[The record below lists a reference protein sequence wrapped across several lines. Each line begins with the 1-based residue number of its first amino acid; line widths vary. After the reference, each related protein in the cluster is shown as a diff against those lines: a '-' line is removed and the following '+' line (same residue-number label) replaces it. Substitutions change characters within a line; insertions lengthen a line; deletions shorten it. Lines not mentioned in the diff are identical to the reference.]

1 LGGIFLK
8 RVFLSVLIAALAL
21 SLFVFFISSKRG
33 NNELD
38 RQLEQARLLRQ
49 NGDMKAAE
57 DLYKELIS
65 SNQDNPEV
73 IKAMDDLA
81 QLYETKGL
89 VLKAKNL
96 YQEAIL
102 SYPEAEEAAAIQEK
116 LWNLNIKILF
126 SGLADDKSQIYEVQP
141 KDTLISIAKKFNTT
155 VPLIKESNDLDNEII
170 RPQDRLKVVNA
181 NFSII
186 VDKSQNTLTLKSG
199 DDVVKIYDVSTG
211 KDNCTPVGEFTIEN
225 KLVNPVHYKKGEIV
239 PAESP
244 DNVLGSRWMGL
255 SAPSYGIHGTID
267 EETIGSQIT
276 EGCVRMR
283 NKDVEELFVIVPVGT
298 KVTIVN

>member
-1 LGGIFLK
+1 MK
-8 RVFLSVLIAALAL
+8 KVFISILIAVLAL
-21 SLFVFFISSKRG
+21 GLFVSFISSKRG
-33 NNELD
+33 DNKLD
-38 RQLEQARLLRQ
+38 GQLEQARLLRQ
-49 NGDMKAAE
+49 NGDIKAAE
-57 DLYKELIS
+57 DLYQELIS
-65 SNQDNPEV
+65 SNQNNPEV
-73 IKAMDDLA
+73 IKAMNDLA
-81 QLYETKGL
+81 ELYETKGL
-89 VLKAKNL
+89 VLKAKKL
-96 YQEAIL
+96 YQQAIL
-102 SYPEAEEAAAIQEK
+102 SYPETEEAAAIQDK

-126 SGLADDKSQIYEVQP
+126 SGLVDDKSQIYEVQP

-155 VPLIKESNDLDNEII
+155 VPLIMESNDLNDQII
-170 RPQDRLKVVNA
+170 RPQDRLKVVNTD
-181 NFSII
+181 FSII

-199 DDVVKIYDVSTG
+199 DDVIKIYEVSTG
-211 KDNCTPVGEFTIEN
+211 QDNCTPVGEFTIEN

-255 SAPSYGIHGTID
+255 SVASYGIHGTID

>member
-1 LGGIFLK
+1 LK
-8 RVFLSVLIAALAL
+8 KVFISILIAVLAL
-21 SLFVFFISSKRG
+21 GLFVSFISSKRG
-33 NNELD
+33 DNKLD
-38 RQLEQARLLRQ
+38 GQLEQARLLRQ
-49 NGDMKAAE
+49 NGDIKAAE
-57 DLYKELIS
+57 DLYQELIS
-65 SNQDNPEV
+65 SNQNNPEV
-73 IKAMDDLA
+73 IKAMNDLA
-81 QLYETKGL
+81 ELYETKGL
-89 VLKAKNL
+89 VLKAKKL
-96 YQEAIL
+96 YQQAIL
-102 SYPEAEEAAAIQEK
+102 SYPETEEAAAIQDK

-126 SGLADDKSQIYEVQP
+126 SGLVDDKSQIYEVQP

-155 VPLIKESNDLDNEII
+155 VPLIMESNDLNDQII
-170 RPQDRLKVVNA
+170 RPQDRLKVVNTD
-181 NFSII
+181 FSII

-199 DDVVKIYDVSTG
+199 DDVIKIYEVSTG
-211 KDNCTPVGEFTIEN
+211 QDNCTPVGEFTIEN

-255 SAPSYGIHGTID
+255 SVASYGIHGTID